1 MDGLGG
7 MRPAYRC
14 FDAKKF
20 GRSRRGV
27 AASPASRAAVKGR
40 GEGGGGRG
48 RKLGR
53 PRQRPP
59 RQSQLVDR
67 SQSVPGSPGRPGK
80 GGPAKQ

>member
-40 GEGGGGRG
+40 GEGAEARAAPA
-48 RKLGR
+48 KAAPAKPTGR
-53 PRQRPP
+53 P
-59 RQSQLVDR
+59 
-67 SQSVPGSPGRPGK
+67 
-80 GGPAKQ
+80 